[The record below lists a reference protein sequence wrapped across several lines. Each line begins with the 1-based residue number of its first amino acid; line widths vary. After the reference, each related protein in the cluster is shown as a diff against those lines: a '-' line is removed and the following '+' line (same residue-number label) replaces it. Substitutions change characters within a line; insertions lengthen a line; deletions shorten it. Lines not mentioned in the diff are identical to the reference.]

1 MAKSAIAA
9 ALAGGLVL
17 FVAGCGG
24 SGDNRAGFGSTSG
37 LVTDSPN
44 LSGTWDLTGLSVAGR
59 SISCP
64 VASTDGN
71 VSSDIV
77 QNILT
82 VNNVEADRC
91 VAGENINF
99 SDGNYTMT
107 YPTPRYLSL
116 TSETGTYSVGGGT
129 LTLTRTS
136 QSYDANGDGV
146 ISPTETRTISPGQKL
161 TSKIFVQN
169 GVLVATPQSSDVSAD
184 IARSS
189 DGSVVVRTFTKRAQ

>member
-9 ALAGGLVL
+9 ALAGGLL
-17 FVAGCGG
+17 FFVAGCGG
-24 SGDNRAGFGSTSG
+24 SGDNRAGFGGTSG
-37 LVTDSPN
+37 VVTGSPD
-44 LSGTWDLTGLSVAGR
+44 LSGTWDLTGLSVADR

-99 SDGNYTMT
+99 SDGKYTMT
-107 YPTPRYLSL
+107 YPTPRYLNL
-116 TSETGTYSVGGGT
+116 TIDSGTYSVDGGA

-136 QSYDANGDGV
+136 QSYDTNGDGV
-146 ISPTETRTISPGQKL
+146 ISPAETRTVSPGQKV
-161 TSKIFVQN
+161 SSNIFVEN
-169 GVLVATPQSSDVSAD
+169 GTLTVTPQSSDVSAD

-189 DGSVVVRTFTKRAQ
+189 DGTAVVRTFTKRTQ